1 MHGVVCGSGETCAAA
16 AIPGGESVGMH
27 RGQLETLPRPQRLQ
41 GAAELRR
48 GAAGGNLAESAAKRT
63 HAVQDMFQEKFG
75 AMKWKQCVMVI
86 AGAVALAS
94 CTGKNGKYLYVDGRY
109 DVMHTRKTCSELKGF
124 VVKGRHIPANV
135 LYADL
140 SYFYPAGNITYCKEC
155 FDDAQYEHAEAI
167 FERNRPIYE
176 KVKGLYEA
184 MEEDGIV
191 YEGFFD
197 TYGYRFFLSG
207 EEGYKIRKEVY
218 GKLKAVDAISS
229 PTYEEFLRRLG
240 FPKSP
245 AELAAEA
252 KRKAEQEALRLERE
266 AEKEALRLE
275 QEAKKREE
283 REELDKWLTEARKA
297 REKMEKAERHG
308 N

>member
-1 MHGVVCGSGETCAAA
+1 
-16 AIPGGESVGMH
+16 
-27 RGQLETLPRPQRLQ
+27 
-41 GAAELRR
+41 
-48 GAAGGNLAESAAKRT
+48 
-63 HAVQDMFQEKFG
+63 MFQEKFG
-75 AMKWKQCVMVI
+75 AMRWKSCIAVI

-94 CTGKNGKYLYVDGRY
+94 CTEKNGKYLYVDGLY

-184 MEEDGIV
+184 MRADGIDFGE
-191 YEGFFD
+191 YSDEDFFD

-207 EEGYKIRKEVY
+207 EEGYQIRRIVY
-218 GKLKAVDAISS
+218 DNLRAIDAISS

-252 KRKAEQEALRLERE
+252 KRRAEQ
-266 AEKEALRLE
+266 EALRLE

-283 REELDKWLTEARKA
+283 REELDKCLTEARKA
-297 REKMEKAERHG
+297 REKIEKAARHG

>member
-1 MHGVVCGSGETCAAA
+1 M
-16 AIPGGESVGMH
+16 
-27 RGQLETLPRPQRLQ
+27 R
-41 GAAELRR
+41 
-48 GAAGGNLAESAAKRT
+48 
-63 HAVQDMFQEKFG
+63 
-75 AMKWKQCVMVI
+75 WKLCVAVI

-94 CTGKNGKYLYVDGRY
+94 CTNKNGKYLYVDGRY

-155 FDDAQYEHAEAI
+155 FDDAQYEHVEAI

-184 MEEDGIV
+184 MQEAGDVDED
-191 YEGFFD
+191 FFNSS
-197 TYGYRFFLSG
+197 GYRFFLSG
-207 EEGYKIRKEVY
+207 EAGYEIRRKVY
-218 GKLKAVDAISS
+218 DCLKAGGYDECN
-229 PTYEEFLRRLG
+229 TYEEFLRRLG

-252 KRKAEQEALRLERE
+252 KRRAEQEALRLERE

-283 REELDKWLTEARKA
+283 REELDKCLTEARKA
-297 REKMEKAERHG
+297 REKIEKAARHG